1 MLILAVFML
10 IQGILRWFLAS
21 LRKIKT
27 FLRFLYVFTHFLVLI
42 FPRVKSVM
50 VPIFK
55 FFISGVKWSCCWSC
69 CSLVDRAVLEIAP
82 PIPVVIYIQWF
93 YAALCCEAKIVS
105 FDDHLK
111 ASCMLNVYL
120 SQYCRIVIQIYTF
133 STKTTSFI
141 WQYEHFASQLVHQ
154 FVKLASILATTS
166 YALVLTKMLRV
177 HSTMCIL
184 RTHRCLSHGGQLRIP
199 RQSTQLV
206 LQAVLGS
213 ESQYL
218 SDKILD

>member
-1 MLILAVFML
+1 MVLLLILLFPSRSRCSRNSSTHPCGDLYTM
-10 IQGILRWFLAS
+10 IL
-21 LRKIKT
+21 
-27 FLRFLYVFTHFLVLI
+27 
-42 FPRVKSVM
+42 
-50 VPIFK
+50 
-55 FFISGVKWSCCWSC
+55 CC
-69 CSLVDRAVLEIAP
+69 
-82 PIPVVIYIQWF
+82 
-93 YAALCCEAKIVS
+93 LCCEAKIVS

-154 FVKLASILATTS
+154 FVKLASILAPTS
-166 YALVLTKMLRV
+166 YALVLTKMLKV